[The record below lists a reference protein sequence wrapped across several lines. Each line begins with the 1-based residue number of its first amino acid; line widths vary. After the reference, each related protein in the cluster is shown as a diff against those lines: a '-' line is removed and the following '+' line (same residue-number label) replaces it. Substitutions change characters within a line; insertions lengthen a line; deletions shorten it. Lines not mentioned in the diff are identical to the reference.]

1 MTHEEAAAWVSSL
14 KPGDVV
20 ARRYCGDMSLVIIKK
35 VTPTGIVQTNEGY
48 SFKLSSYCG
57 HVFSYGSHYYNGEIV
72 PATDELLSIIDK
84 QKVISRARHFMS
96 SARGL
101 NYEFAKDL
109 LDLCEWHGIDV

>member
-20 ARRYCGDMSLVIIKK
+20 ARRYCGDMSPVIIKK
-35 VTPTGIVQTNEGY
+35 VMPTGIVRTNVGY
-48 SFKLSSYCG
+48 SFKLSPYCG
-57 HVFSYGSHYYNGEIV
+57 HVFSYGSHCYNGEIV
-72 PATDELLSIIDK
+72 PATDINK
-84 QKVISRARHFMS
+84 QEVISRARRFMS

-109 LDLCEWHGIDV
+109 LDLCERHSIDV